1 MIPTYN
7 EKENITK
14 LLRELSAQ
22 SFEILIVD
30 DLSPDGTADVV
41 KAFQKKHSNIHLL
54 SHRKEGLGKAMI
66 RGYKY
71 ALQKFNPDVI
81 VTNEADFGFSFRH
94 LPKMLAK
101 IKDGYDVVVT
111 SRHVGNGRSEG
122 WTVSRRLNHFLA
134 NTFFA
139 GWVAGVD
146 AVKDRNGAMRAVRV
160 KGVLDKLDFNRFPTR
175 GFAFFFFQIY
185 KLSKITDKFYEI
197 PSVFRFRS
205 RGESKVSFNP
215 KYFRTYLADILEYI
229 RLAFAIR
236 LGYY

>member
-1 MIPTYN
+1 MRLQHHAIN
-7 EKENITK
+7 
-14 LLRELSAQ
+14 SAQ
-22 SFEILIVD
+22 QRQSPVGVGQLLI
-30 DLSPDGTADVV
+30 A
-41 KAFQKKHSNIHLL
+41 
-54 SHRKEGLGKAMI
+54 
-66 RGYKY
+66 
-71 ALQKFNPDVI
+71 
-81 VTNEADFGFSFRH
+81 
-94 LPKMLAK
+94 
-101 IKDGYDVVVT
+101 
-111 SRHVGNGRSEG
+111 
-122 WTVSRRLNHFLA
+122 LNHFLA